1 MLGQGWRNG
10 RDDTRV
16 PTPAYISGYN
26 IYRVIEYN
34 QSVAGTVAFT
44 CSVNL
49 GSQERK
55 LETKSKL
62 TELCLCLSL
71 CSSSPLHPFPSNY
84 RPVSLSLFLSVISS
98 LSSLSP
104 LFPILLYVQFQS
116 ICGMSFRIIAFFMVH
131 HSFIEPFFVT
141 NSKVYSLGR
150 FIYLTTNIFL
160 FQKENWYSM
169 YVWLL
174 SQV

>member
-1 MLGQGWRNG
+1 M
-10 RDDTRV
+10 
-16 PTPAYISGYN
+16 PTPVYISGYN

-71 CSSSPLHPFPSNY
+71 CSSSPFHPFPSNY
-84 RPVSLSLFLSVISS
+84 RPVSLSLSLFLSVISS
-98 LSSLSP
+98 LSGLSP

-116 ICGMSFRIIAFFMVH
+116 IRGMSFRIIVFFMVH
-131 HSFIEPFFVT
+131 HPFIEQHPFFC
-141 NSKVYSLGR
+141 NK
-150 FIYLTTNIFL
+150 F
-160 FQKENWYSM
+160 
-169 YVWLL
+169 
-174 SQV
+174 

>member
-1 MLGQGWRNG
+1 M
-10 RDDTRV
+10 
-16 PTPAYISGYN
+16 PTPVYISGYN

-71 CSSSPLHPFPSNY
+71 CSSSPFHPFPSNY
-84 RPVSLSLFLSVISS
+84 RPVSLSLS
-98 LSSLSP
+98 LSLCYFVSFWSFSLVPDFTVCPVSVYTRNEFSNYC
-104 LFPILLYVQFQS
+104 LFYGTS
-116 ICGMSFRIIAFFMVH
+116 SFYRAASFFCNK
-131 HSFIEPFFVT
+131 F
-141 NSKVYSLGR
+141 
-150 FIYLTTNIFL
+150 
-160 FQKENWYSM
+160 
-169 YVWLL
+169 
-174 SQV
+174 